1 MPQNVPWFVRARL
14 KTRQLMLLIAIDEEG
29 NIHRAAETLAM
40 SQPAASKLLK
50 DLEEM
55 IGVPLFE
62 RLPRG
67 MLPTWYGE
75 TMIRHARI
83 ALASLGEAGAE
94 IEALKGGW
102 AGSVAIGA
110 IAGPAMSLLPAA
122 LARIARQNPE
132 LRVSLLVESSD
143 VLLERLEQNRLDFLV
158 ARLFER
164 HDKRHLHYQAL
175 AEEDICAI
183 ARPGHPI
190 LALQQP
196 DLAELARGSWIV
208 PPEGSVLRHRF
219 ELMFRG
225 AGLQPPRQVLATT
238 ALMFLTKM
246 LQESDYMAVVP
257 VDVARH
263 YAEHGMVR
271 IVPVDLSCRMD
282 SFGIITRT
290 DWLLSPGAR
299 VVLQALREAALEIY
313 GTPSA

>member
-1 MPQNVPWFVRARL
+1 MPPNVPWFVRARL

-263 YAEHGMVR
+263 YADHGMVR

-299 VVLQALREAALEIY
+299 MVLQALQETAAEIY
-313 GTPSA
+313 GSP

>member
-263 YAEHGMVR
+263 YADHGMVR

-299 VVLQALREAALEIY
+299 MVLQALQETAAEIY
-313 GTPSA
+313 GSP